1 MLLRAFLRVLLVCGT
16 PMPRRLF
23 VRLNGR
29 ADGGVVVSIGDN
41 TTEEELLQKATARLF
56 RGQPD
61 HVDPSGA
68 KIYFEGGQYE
78 ADLDDLEPDDKVVL
92 ALTGSPYKEKLGRS
106 EHRRTS

>member
-1 MLLRAFLRVLLVCGT
+1 MLIGVLCGT

-41 TTEEELLQKATARLF
+41 TTEEEFLQKATARLF
-56 RGQPD
+56 RGQPN

-78 ADLDDLEPDDKVVL
+78 DLRTHTCRLL
-92 ALTGSPYKEKLGRS
+92 RRS
-106 EHRRTS
+106 RLLRSSHIQG

>member
-1 MLLRAFLRVLLVCGT
+1 MSLSLSQSEQGMLLRAFLRVLLVCGT

-41 TTEEELLQKATARLF
+41 TTEEEFLQKATARLF

-61 HVDPSGA
+61 HVDPSGYLRR
-68 KIYFEGGQYE
+68 K
-78 ADLDDLEPDDKVVL
+78 DLL
-92 ALTGSPYKEKLGRS
+92 
-106 EHRRTS
+106 